1 MTFLHNLSVKQ
12 QLILSL
18 VVATLLAT
26 TFMGALSYR
35 QARTVVVERMLHH
48 EMPALVKEVG
58 QTLDTQ
64 ILQMTTITQQLAEN
78 PYILD
83 WADKGFAASGEPI
96 LLAQV
101 RAVQRQLNL
110 DAASWA
116 DRQTG
121 RYWNQEGFLRELNLR
136 EDGWFF
142 AFRDS
147 GQATNVSLFTEAN
160 GQVRMFVNYQQL
172 HGRGLSGIAVSLQ
185 QLVNYLNSVRIAD
198 SGLVYL
204 IDQQGK
210 VILHADRALLGKA
223 LADIVGGSA
232 SQQLQQSGLTSLVN
246 DQVLLVSTPVPSSGW
261 KVVAEVPVAEVIAPV
276 NRIRNQ
282 VLLSGFLLTLFAA
295 LAAWFVAQRLTRQLH
310 KVAYSLQ
317 DIGQGQGDLRQQ
329 LPASGAQEIQQ
340 ISLGFNSFVSNIR
353 QLVVEVKQQNELLL
367 SSSSVVS
374 SNAANNQ
381 ELAAEQRERLSR
393 IATAIEQLGAT
404 IAAVANNAQI
414 AAEAARTTRGH
425 ADEGLAVIAET
436 NSSIGELSKEV
447 ENIAS
452 VVSTLAN
459 NSDRIADILN
469 VIRGISEQTNLLA
482 LNAAIEAARAGEQGR
497 GFAVVA
503 DEVRQLAQRAA
514 QSTQQIQQMIEQLSN
529 QSRHAV
535 QVSHAGQERARQGV
549 VSMAAASEAL
559 GRIVQGIRQLDQLN
573 QDVARA
579 TDEQAAVVQDISH
592 SVHTSNDLIDDSA
605 AAAAKLASFSAE
617 LRQLSSTLQSLTSRF
632 IT

>member
-1 MTFLHNLSVKQ
+1 MTFLNNLSVKQ

-18 VVATLLAT
+18 VLATLLAT
-26 TFMGALSYR
+26 ALMGTLSYQ
-35 QARTVVVERMLHH
+35 QARNVVVERMLHH
-48 EMPALVKEVG
+48 EMPTLVKQVG
-58 QTLDTQ
+58 QTLDSQ

-83 WADKGFAASGEPI
+83 WAAQGFTANEEPM
-96 LLAQV
+96 LLNQI

-121 RYWNQEGFLRELNLR
+121 RYWNQDGFLRVLTPQ

-147 GQATNVSLFTEAN
+147 AQATNVSLFTEPD
-160 GQVRMFVNYQQL
+160 GRVRMFVNYQQVN
-172 HGRGLSGIAVSLQ
+172 GRGLSGIAVSLQ
-185 QLVNYLNSVRIAD
+185 QLVAYLNSVRIAE

-204 IDQQGK
+204 IDQQGQ
-210 VILHADRALLGKA
+210 VILHPDRALLGSS
-223 LADIVGGSA
+223 LAELVGVTA
-232 SQQLQQSGLTSLVN
+232 SQQLRQGDLSSLVN
-246 DQVLLVSTPVPSSGW
+246 DKVLLVSTPVPSSGW

-282 VLLSGFLLTLFAA
+282 VLLSGILLTLFAA
-295 LAAWFVAQRLTRQLH
+295 LAAWFVAQRITRQLH
-310 KVAYSLQ
+310 EVAHSLQ
-317 DIGQGQGDLRQQ
+317 DIGQGQGDLRQH
-329 LPASGAQEIQQ
+329 LNVRGALEIQQ
-340 ISLGFNSFVSNIR
+340 ISHGFNSFVANIR
-353 QLVVEVKQQNELLL
+353 QLVLEVQQQNALLL
-367 SSSSVVS
+367 SSSGVVTD
-374 SNAANNQ
+374 NAANNQ

-404 IAAVANNAQI
+404 IAEVANNAQI
-414 AAEAARTTRGH
+414 AAEAARTTRGY
-425 ADEGLAVIAET
+425 ADQGLTVIADT
-436 NSSIGELSKEV
+436 NKSISELSGEV
-447 ENIAS
+447 ENIAN
-452 VVSTLAN
+452 VVSTLAS

-469 VIRGISEQTNLLA
+469 VIRSISEQTNLLA

-514 QSTQQIQQMIEQLSN
+514 QSTQQIQQMIEQLSS

-535 QVSHAGQERARQGV
+535 QASSAGQERARQSV
-549 VSMAAASEAL
+549 LSMAAASEAL
-559 GRIVQGIRQLDQLN
+559 GRIVQGIRQLDELN

-579 TDEQAAVVQDISH
+579 TDEQAAVVQDISQ
-592 SVHTSNDLIDDSA
+592 SVHASNALIDDSA
-605 AAAAKLASFSAE
+605 AAAAKLATFSAE
-617 LRQLSSTLQSLTSRF
+617 LRQLSATLQGLTSRF

>member
-1 MTFLHNLSVKQ
+1 MTFLNNLSVKQ

-18 VVATLLAT
+18 VLATLLAT
-26 TFMGALSYR
+26 ALMGTLSYQ
-35 QARTVVVERMLHH
+35 QARNVVVERMLHH
-48 EMPALVKEVG
+48 EMPTLVKQVG
-58 QTLDTQ
+58 QTLDSQ

-83 WADKGFAASGEPI
+83 WAAQGFTANEEPI
-96 LLAQV
+96 LLKQI

-121 RYWNQEGFLRELNLR
+121 RYWNQDGFLRVLTPQ

-147 GQATNVSLFTEAN
+147 AQATNVSLFTEPD
-160 GQVRMFVNYQQL
+160 GRVRMFVNYQQVN
-172 HGRGLSGIAVSLQ
+172 GRGLSGIAVSLQ
-185 QLVNYLNSVRIAD
+185 QLVAYLNSVRIAE

-204 IDQQGK
+204 IDQQGQ
-210 VILHADRALLGKA
+210 VILHPDRALLGSS
-223 LADIVGGSA
+223 LAELVGVTA
-232 SQQLQQSGLTSLVN
+232 SQQLRQGDLSSLVN
-246 DQVLLVSTPVPSSGW
+246 DKVLLVSTPVPSSGW

-282 VLLSGFLLTLFAA
+282 VLLSGTLLTIFAA
-295 LAAWFVAQRLTRQLH
+295 LAAWFVAQRITRQLH
-310 KVAYSLQ
+310 EVAHSLQ
-317 DIGQGQGDLRQQ
+317 DIGQGQGDLRQH
-329 LPASGAQEIQQ
+329 LNVRGAIEIQQ
-340 ISLGFNSFVSNIR
+340 ISHGFNSFVANIR
-353 QLVVEVKQQNELLL
+353 QLVLEVQQQNALLL
-367 SSSSVVS
+367 SSSGVVTD
-374 SNAANNQ
+374 NAANNQ

-404 IAAVANNAQI
+404 IAEVANNAQI
-414 AAEAARTTRGH
+414 AAEAARTTRGY
-425 ADEGLAVIAET
+425 ADQGLTVIADT
-436 NSSIGELSKEV
+436 NKSISELSGEV
-447 ENIAS
+447 ENIAN
-452 VVSTLAN
+452 VVSTLAS

-469 VIRGISEQTNLLA
+469 VIRSISEQTNLLA

-514 QSTQQIQQMIEQLSN
+514 QSTQQIQQMIEQLSS

-535 QVSHAGQERARQGV
+535 QASTAGQERARQSV
-549 VSMAAASEAL
+549 LSMAAASEAL
-559 GRIVQGIRQLDQLN
+559 GRIVQGIRQLDELN

-579 TDEQAAVVQDISH
+579 TDEQAAVVQDISQ
-592 SVHTSNDLIDDSA
+592 SVHASNALIDDSA
-605 AAAAKLASFSAE
+605 AAAAKLATFSAE
-617 LRQLSSTLQSLTSRF
+617 LRQLSATLQGLTSRF